1 MNNSTKSIKNLGV
14 FSILLSIFFFLICV
28 GIGLIFFL
36 LKKMIDD
43 NSGSFVVIF
52 LIILAIGIGFILSI
66 VGIIL
71 LILGILNLITGI
83 TIIKN
88 SSSVDAIYEKKGR
101 IKFSIFT
108 LRITGILL
116 FAACI
121 LLVFALIKS
130 FTIIYL
136 IAAIASLALS
146 VISFMLVKKSNE
158 TFKAILIMK
167 ENEEK

>member
-14 FSILLSIFFFLICV
+14 FSVLLSIFFFLICV

-43 NSGSFVVIF
+43 NSGFVVIL

-116 FAACI
+116 FVACI

-130 FTIIYL
+130 FTILYL

-146 VISFMLVKKSNE
+146 VISFMLVNKSNE

>member
-146 VISFMLVKKSNE
+146 VISFMLVNKSNE